1 MALRNLKKVLLSL
14 IVIGALGSFTVH
26 RVYAS
31 FATEQL
37 NAGSTFT
44 DGTLTLENTVSPGSA
59 CKSLSAATLNNANTV
74 CDQLFTDA
82 NLNFPG
88 VPQTA
93 NVTIKNTGSIEAS
106 TLEVWMTTCT
116 KQTSTYLNPTRVN
129 VPVVGSGDPCAANG
143 VEFYIQEMTD
153 NTFATAKQCW
163 WPLNQGAT
171 CTSFNSI
178 GNFISSG
185 YTAEPGLRLWSYLVS
200 HPSPALAR
208 ADGTISDSSISPAPP
223 ATRYF
228 KIGME
233 EPPTASDTLQGEAAT
248 FPLTWHVAN

>member
-14 IVIGALGSFTVH
+14 IVIGALGSITVH

-31 FATEQL
+31 FNTDL
-37 NAGSTFT
+37 VNGGSTIS
-44 DGTLTLENTVSPGSA
+44 DGTLTLENSVGAGSA
-59 CKSLSAATLNNANTV
+59 CTSLSAATLNNANSV

-82 NLNFPG
+82 SLNFPG
-88 VPQTA
+88 VPQTV
-93 NVTIKNTGSIEAS
+93 NVTIKNTGSLEAR
-106 TLEVWMTTCT
+106 TLEVWMPSCT
-116 KQTSTYLNPTRVN
+116 KQTSTYVNGTRVN

-163 WPLNQGAT
+163 WPNTNAT
-171 CTSFNSI
+171 CGAFGSI
-178 GNFISSG
+178 ASFISAG
-185 YTAEPGLRLWSYLVS
+185 YTAAPGLRLWTYLVT

-208 ADGTISDSSISPAPP
+208 ADGTISDSTISPAPP

-228 KIGME
+228 TIVME

-248 FPLTWHVAN
+248 FPLTWHVDS